1 MVVAL
6 AVLAAAQK
14 ASRNKQVFLVDFQT
28 RTDPFIIEAVKR
40 THAGLIGDLA
50 MISSFYTDGSF
61 PDPPLTDNI
70 EVFGSHIGLGFNAA
84 VLYAVAERLAQA
96 EGEWQPFE
104 RSGWR
109 MAVYGPAQHPESAT

>member
-1 MVVAL
+1 ME
-6 AVLAAAQK
+6 
-14 ASRNKQVFLVDFQT
+14 R
-28 RTDPFIIEAVKR
+28 P
-40 THAGLIGDLA
+40 G
-50 MISSFYTDGSF
+50 
-61 PDPPLTDNI
+61 PLTDNI

-109 MAVYGPAQHPESAT
+109 MAVYGPAQHPESGT